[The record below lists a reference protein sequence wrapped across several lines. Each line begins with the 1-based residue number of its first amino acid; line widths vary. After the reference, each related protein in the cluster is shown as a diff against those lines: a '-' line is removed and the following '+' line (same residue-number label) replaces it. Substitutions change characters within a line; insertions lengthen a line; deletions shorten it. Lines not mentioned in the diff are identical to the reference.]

1 MQEPLLYPDAAAQI
15 LQQVDDKNNNNIK
28 ALSHSEILHHKVH
41 GSTWEN
47 SFRPS

>member
-1 MQEPLLYPDAAAQI
+1 MQEHLLYPEAAAQI
-15 LQQVDDKNNNNIK
+15 LQQVDDNNNIK